1 MYMKKVT
8 TLLAALALAGVA
20 FAGPAAA
27 ATVAGVEVADLK
39 AGITTTNGDDPA
51 FTVGATTPVSLAGV
65 DLGLELAL
73 GVRGDDV
80 LTDLNATY
88 DVFSFSGATVFA
100 TGGVGL
106 NWIDTDSLGWDVRVG
121 PGIAYALSE
130 SKSLFATYT
139 FGYDFETDD
148 TDEQLRIGV
157 SFKF

>member
-8 TLLAALALAGVA
+8 TLLAALALASVA

-27 ATVAGVEVADLK
+27 ATVAGVDVADLK
-39 AGITTTNGDDPA
+39 TGITTTNGEDPA
-51 FTVGATTPVSLAGV
+51 LTIGATTPVSLAGV

-73 GVRGDDV
+73 GVNGDDV
-80 LTDLNATY
+80 LTDVNVTY
-88 DVFSFSGATVFA
+88 DAFSFGGATVFA

-106 NWIDTDSLGWDVRVG
+106 NWLDTDTLGWDVRVG

-130 SKSLFATYT
+130 SKSIFATYT
-139 FGYDFETDD
+139 FGYDFETED
-148 TDEQLRIGV
+148 TDEQFRVGV

>member
-8 TLLAALALAGVA
+8 TLLAALAFAGVA

-51 FTVGATTPVSLAGV
+51 LTIGATTPISLAGV

-73 GVRGDDV
+73 GVNGDDV
-80 LTDLNATY
+80 LTDLNVTY
-88 DVFSFSGATVFA
+88 DAFSFGAATLFA
-100 TGGVGL
+100 TGGLGL
-106 NWIDTDSLGWDVRVG
+106 NWLDTDSLGWDVRVG
-121 PGIAYALSE
+121 PGISYALSDN
-130 SKSLFATYT
+130 KSIFATYT
-139 FGYDFETDD
+139 FGYDFETED
-148 TDEQLRIGV
+148 TDEQFRVGV